1 MSKKIRMFSYGMNT
15 NLTQM
20 AARCPGAVC
29 LGPAWINN
37 YALVFRHFADIEPEV
52 DSYCDG
58 VLWEITDDNLVALD
72 ALEGYPYH
80 YTRFS
85 VVVNTDRGTDTAL
98 VYQMVDQSFEQPPSN
113 HYFNT
118 VYEGYEQNNVDTHQ
132 LIEIL
137 ELS

>member
-1 MSKKIRMFSYGMNT
+1 MKYFAYGMNT

-58 VLWEITDDNLVALD
+58 VLWEITEDNLVALD

-85 VVVNTDRGTDTAL
+85 VVVNTDHGSGTAL

-113 HYFNT
+113 HYFLT
-118 VYEGYEQNNVDTHQ
+118 VYEGYEQNSVDTHQ
-132 LIEIL
+132 LIETV
-137 ELS
+137 EKT

>member
-1 MSKKIRMFSYGMNT
+1 MKYFAYGMNT

-29 LGPAWINN
+29 LGPAWIDN

-58 VLWEITDDNLVALD
+58 VLWEITEDNLMALD
-72 ALEGYPYH
+72 ILEGYPYH

-85 VVVNTDRGTDTAL
+85 VVVNTDRGSDTAL

>member
-1 MSKKIRMFSYGMNT
+1 MKYFAYGMNT

-20 AARCPGAVC
+20 AVRCPGAVC
-29 LGPAWINN
+29 LGPAWIDN

-58 VLWEITDDNLVALD
+58 VLWEITDDNLMALD
-72 ALEGYPYH
+72 TLEGYPYH

-85 VVVNTDRGTDTAL
+85 VVVNTDRGSDTAL

-137 ELS
+137 EMT

>member
-1 MSKKIRMFSYGMNT
+1 MKYFAYGMNT
-15 NLTQM
+15 NLDQM

-29 LGPAWINN
+29 LGPAWIDN
-37 YALVFRHFADIEPEV
+37 YALVFRYFADIEPEV

-58 VLWEITDDNLVALD
+58 VLWEITEDNLMALD

-85 VVVNTDRGTDTAL
+85 IVVNTDRGSDIAL

-118 VYEGYEQNNVDTHQ
+118 VYEGYAQNSVDTHQ
-132 LIEIL
+132 LIETL

>member
-1 MSKKIRMFSYGMNT
+1 MKYFAYGMNT
-15 NLTQM
+15 NLDQM

-29 LGPAWINN
+29 LGPAWIDN

-58 VLWEITDDNLVALD
+58 VLWEITDDNLMALD
-72 ALEGYPYH
+72 QLEGYPYH

-85 VVVNTDRGTDTAL
+85 VVVNTDRGSDIAL

-137 ELS
+137 ELQ

>member
-1 MSKKIRMFSYGMNT
+1 MKYFAYGMNT
-15 NLTQM
+15 NLDQM

-29 LGPAWINN
+29 LGPAWIDN
-37 YALVFRHFADIEPEV
+37 YALVFRHFADLEPEV

-58 VLWEITDDNLVALD
+58 VLWEITDDNLMALD
-72 ALEGYPYH
+72 QLEGYPYH

-85 VVVNTDRGTDTAL
+85 VVVNTDRGSDIAL

>member
-1 MSKKIRMFSYGMNT
+1 MKYFAYGMNT
-15 NLTQM
+15 NLDQM

-29 LGPAWINN
+29 LGPAWIDN

-58 VLWEITDDNLVALD
+58 VLWEITDDNLMALD
-72 ALEGYPYH
+72 QLEGYPYH

-85 VVVNTDRGTDTAL
+85 VVVNTDRGSDIAL

-132 LIEIL
+132 LIESL

>member
-1 MSKKIRMFSYGMNT
+1 MNT

-29 LGPAWINN
+29 LGPAWIDN

-85 VVVNTDRGTDTAL
+85 VVVNTDRGTNTAL

-132 LIEIL
+132 LIEVL

>member
-1 MSKKIRMFSYGMNT
+1 MKYFAYGMNT

-20 AARCPGAVC
+20 ATRCPGAVC

-58 VLWEITDDNLVALD
+58 VLWEITDDNLMALD
-72 ALEGYPYH
+72 QLEGYPYH

-85 VVVNTDRGTDTAL
+85 VVVNTDRGSDIAL

>member
-1 MSKKIRMFSYGMNT
+1 MNT

-20 AARCPGAVC
+20 AARCPGSVC
-29 LGPAWINN
+29 LGPAWIDN

-85 VVVNTDRGTDTAL
+85 VLVHTDCGSDTAL

>member
-1 MSKKIRMFSYGMNT
+1 MNT

-29 LGPAWINN
+29 LGPAWIDN

-85 VVVNTDRGTDTAL
+85 VVVNTDRGSDIAL

>member
-1 MSKKIRMFSYGMNT
+1 
-15 NLTQM
+15 M
-20 AARCPGAVC
+20 AARCPGAIC

-85 VVVNTDRGTDTAL
+85 VLVHTDCGSDTAL

>member
-1 MSKKIRMFSYGMNT
+1 MKYFAYGMNT

-29 LGPAWINN
+29 LGPAWIDN

-72 ALEGYPYH
+72 QLEGYPYH

-85 VVVNTDRGTDTAL
+85 VLVHTDLGTNTAL

>member
-1 MSKKIRMFSYGMNT
+1 MKYFAYGMNT

-29 LGPAWINN
+29 LGPAWIDN

-85 VVVNTDRGTDTAL
+85 VVVNTDRGSDIAL

>member
-1 MSKKIRMFSYGMNT
+1 M
-15 NLTQM
+15 
-20 AARCPGAVC
+20 
-29 LGPAWINN
+29 
-37 YALVFRHFADIEPEV
+37 FRHFADIEPEV

-58 VLWEITDDNLVALD
+58 VLWEITEDNLMALD

-85 VVVNTDRGTDTAL
+85 VVVNTDRGSDTAL

>member
-1 MSKKIRMFSYGMNT
+1 MKYFAYGMNT

-20 AARCPGAVC
+20 AARCPDAVC
-29 LGPAWINN
+29 LGPAWIDN

-58 VLWEITDDNLVALD
+58 VLWEITEDNLMALD

-85 VVVNTDRGTDTAL
+85 VVVNTDRGSDTAL

-118 VYEGYEQNNVDTHQ
+118 VYEGYEQNSVDTHQ

>member
-1 MSKKIRMFSYGMNT
+1 MNT

-29 LGPAWINN
+29 LGPAWIDN

-137 ELS
+137 EMT

>member
-1 MSKKIRMFSYGMNT
+1 MNT

-85 VVVNTDRGTDTAL
+85 VCGAILTAGL
-98 VYQMVDQSFEQPPSN
+98 TLPWFTKWWTN
-113 HYFNT
+113 HLSSHPAIIT
-118 VYEGYEQNNVDTHQ
+118 LTQCTKAMSKTM
-132 LIEIL
+132 LIHTN
-137 ELS
+137 

>member
-1 MSKKIRMFSYGMNT
+1 MKYFAYGMNT

-20 AARCPGAVC
+20 SARCPGAVC
-29 LGPAWINN
+29 LGPAWIDN

-58 VLWEITDDNLVALD
+58 VLWEITEDNLRALD
-72 ALEGYPYH
+72 QLEGYPYH

-85 VVVNTDRGTDTAL
+85 VVVNTDRGADTAL

-118 VYEGYEQNNVDTHQ
+118 VYEGYAQNSVDTHQ
-132 LIEIL
+132 LIETL

>member
-1 MSKKIRMFSYGMNT
+1 MKYFAYGMNT

-29 LGPAWINN
+29 LGPAWIND
-37 YALVFRHFADIEPEV
+37 YALVFRHYADIEPEV

-85 VVVNTDRGTDTAL
+85 VVVNTDRGSDIAL

>member
-1 MSKKIRMFSYGMNT
+1 MNT
-15 NLTQM
+15 NLDQM

-29 LGPAWINN
+29 LGPAWIDN

-58 VLWEITDDNLVALD
+58 VLWEITEDNLMALD

-85 VVVNTDRGTDTAL
+85 VVVNTDRGSDIAL

>member
-1 MSKKIRMFSYGMNT
+1 MKYFAYGMNT

-29 LGPAWINN
+29 LGPAWIDN
-37 YALVFRHFADIEPEV
+37 YALVFRYFADIEPEV

-58 VLWEITDDNLVALD
+58 VLWEITEDNLMALD

-85 VVVNTDRGTDTAL
+85 VVVNTDRGSDTAL